1 MKKMVLRIIGIIATV
16 IFMTVM
22 ISLIAFFPRDLSTDQ
37 LPFAP
42 GTDGQQQATVDK
54 KNEYLE
60 SVSTYMK
67 GLLAGDLGTT
77 SKGEKVKDLIAE
89 NIPRSLFLLSAA
101 FIISVFIG
109 VPFGVWL
116 SRRQGRI
123 WNEFKRWLT
132 IVFQSLPDFF
142 FIILLQYIAILLVRA
157 GFDSLPPAGFRKPEQ
172 SILPIIALSFVPT
185 LYLIRITMQAIE
197 NCLPEQYIRTAFG
210 KGLSTPQVIVRHAF
224 KNSLVQVIDN
234 IPYLMVIMLSNL
246 LLVEYIFYYP
256 GAVYRMFVTMD
267 AQQLQLS
274 GFSDKLGE
282 PEILASTAIIFS
294 LLFITIYLISRG
306 LRKWVDPRL
315 RG

>member
-1 MKKMVLRIIGIIATV
+1 MVKKSALRIAAMIGTV
-16 IFMTVM
+16 VFMAIM
-22 ISLIAFFPRDLSTDQ
+22 ISLIAFFPRGLDVSQ
-37 LPFAP
+37 LMP
-42 GTDGQQQATVDK
+42 GQEVPQAATSK
-54 KNEYLE
+54 TAEYFENVGNYL
-60 SVSTYMK
+60 K
-67 GLLAGDLGTT
+67 GLAGGDLGTT
-77 SKGEKVKDLIAE
+77 TKGEKVFELVKL
-89 NIPRSLFLLSAA
+89 NLPRSLFLLSAA

-109 VPFGVWL
+109 VPVGVWL
-116 SRRQGRI
+116 SRRQGRV
-123 WNEFKRWLT
+123 WNEVKRWLT

-172 SILPIIALSFVPT
+172 SVLPIIALSFVPT

-197 NCLPEQYIRTAFG
+197 NNLPEHYIRTAYG

-224 KNSLVQVIDN
+224 KNSLVQIIDN
-234 IPYLMVIMLSNL
+234 VPYLMVIMLSNL

-256 GAVYRMFVTMD
+256 GAVYRMFMTMD
-267 AQQLQLS
+267 AQQMQQQ

-294 LLFITIYLISRG
+294 ILFITIYLVTRG
-306 LRKWVDPRL
+306 LRKWIDPRL